1 MKNHFYAIISR
12 MKNIYRWGLMRNT
25 RQESLSEHSLEVA
38 YFAHA
43 LAIIKNKRFGG
54 NLDPNKAAVAAMF
67 HDTSEIITGD
77 MPTPIKYY
85 NPEIKKVYKEIE
97 AVAEKQLTNM
107 LPDDMKEEFTE
118 IYNPDKQISLI
129 VKAADKLSAYVKCLE
144 EIKMGN
150 KEFEEAAKSI
160 KSTLEQ
166 NTLPEVKV
174 FMEEFIPSF
183 SLSLDEQRKL

>member
-54 NLDPNKAAVAAMF
+54 KVDPNKAAVAAMF

-85 NPEIKKVYKEIE
+85 NTEIKRVYKEIE
-97 AVAEKQLTNM
+97 GVAEKQLTDM
-107 LPDDMKEEFTE
+107 LPSDMQSEFEE
-118 IYNPDKQISLI
+118 IYSPDEEITAL

-144 EIKMGN
+144 ELKMGN
-150 KEFEEAAKSI
+150 GEFTDAAKSI
-160 KSTLEQ
+160 KEILDK
-166 NTLPEVKV
+166 NPLPEVKV

-183 SLSLDEQRKL
+183 SLSLDEQRKI

>member
-1 MKNHFYAIISR
+1 

-107 LPDDMKEEFTE
+107 LPDDMKEEFAE
-118 IYNPDKQISLI
+118 IYNPDRQISEI

-150 KEFEEAAKSI
+150 SEFEDAAKSI
-160 KSTLEQ
+160 KLILEQ
-166 NTLPEVKV
+166 YTLPEVKV